1 MYQMSERNFES
12 IMITFDFNVSH
23 LLGEIFTMKKILSQV
38 ISQRKIIIKK
48 KFLFSLTNLIQT
60 ACSFSIRKL
69 KFKTL

>member
-1 MYQMSERNFES
+1 
-12 IMITFDFNVSH
+12 MITFDFNVSH
-23 LLGEIFTMKKILSQV
+23 LLGEIFTMKKSQV